1 MRIMRLLPVLALCV
15 FTYSISVAESDI
27 SPTPPVDAEQLDSTL
42 KRASSDPG
50 VPFQLQVNCIDQK
63 GIRSMKLFAGGA
75 AIWNRRT
82 QIMLPAKTRS
92 ALLETL
98 ISHRF
103 SSFEARYGGSERPG
117 KTGAAARMT
126 CRIHVEIEGL
136 KKSSVQQAGGE
147 QSAPLSGLA
156 TSLLDQVEEHA
167 VSGITPDSL
176 QDALEKLNSG
186 QLAPQVLQMR
196 FVDLS
201 EKDGRTTGSILQISG
216 GEISHQAYSPGNS
229 VTSPE
234 WSPINPDQYQ
244 RLLAQLQSVQLEILP
259 GNLWSQDQLD
269 FEIQVLGHK
278 KLVIA
283 KPFKRLDPGAEK
295 AAQQR
300 FNSLVRFLRTLSG
313 SLAI

>member
-1 MRIMRLLPVLALCV
+1 MRLLPVFALCFLV
-15 FTYSISVAESDI
+15 SSISVAESDI
-27 SPTPPVDAEQLDSTL
+27 SPTPPVDAEQLESAL
-42 KRASSDPG
+42 RRAYRDPG

-63 GIRSMKLFAGGA
+63 GIRSMNLFAGGA

-82 QIMLPAKTRS
+82 QIILPAETRS

-98 ISHRF
+98 ISQGF
-103 SSFEARYGGSERPG
+103 SSFDARYGGSERPE
-117 KTGAAARMT
+117 KTKAPARMT
-126 CRIHVEIEGL
+126 CRIQVEIDSL
-136 KKSSVQQAGGE
+136 RKSSVQQAGGE
-147 QSAPLSGLA
+147 QSALLAGLA
-156 TSLLDQVEEHA
+156 TSLLDQVEKHA
-167 VSGITPDSL
+167 VSGITPHSL

-186 QLAPQVLQMR
+186 QLPLQVLQLR

-201 EKDGRTTGSILQISG
+201 EKDGHTTGSILQIRG

-234 WSPINPDQYQ
+234 WSPLNPDQYQ
-244 RLLAQLQSVQLEILP
+244 GLLAELQSIQLESLP

-300 FNSLVRFLRTLSG
+300 FSSLVRVLRTLSG
-313 SLAI
+313 FLAI

>member
-1 MRIMRLLPVLALCV
+1 MRIMRLFPVFALCF
-15 FTYSISVAESDI
+15 FTTSISAVESGI
-27 SPTPPVDAEQLDSTL
+27 SPAPAVDAEQLDSAL
-42 KRASSDPG
+42 KRGSSDPG
-50 VPFQLQVNCIDQK
+50 ASFQLQVNCIDQK
-63 GIRSMKLFAGGA
+63 GIRSIKLFAGGA
-75 AIWNRRT
+75 TIWNTRT
-82 QIMLPAKTRS
+82 QIMLPVKTRS

-98 ISHRF
+98 ISQRF
-103 SSFEARYGGSERPG
+103 SSFDAHYGGSERPE

-126 CRIHVEIEGL
+126 CRIHLEIEGL

-147 QSAPLSGLA
+147 QSALLSGLA
-156 TSLLDQVEEHA
+156 TSLLDQVGKHA
-167 VSGITPDSL
+167 VNGVTPNSL
-176 QDALEKLNSG
+176 QDALEKLSSG

-201 EKDGRTTGSILQISG
+201 EKDGHTTGSILQISG

-234 WSPINPDQYQ
+234 WSLLNPDQYR
-244 RLLAQLQSVQLEILP
+244 RLLAELQSIQLESLP

-283 KPFKRLDPGAEK
+283 KPFKRLNAGAEK

-300 FNSLVRFLRTLSG
+300 FSSLVRFLRTLNS
-313 SLAI
+313 